1 MKKYTVEITK
11 LDENSNYFD
20 RKQSLSI
27 VFAYEDLQRFFS
39 PGATQ
44 TWPEHSTEA
53 AKGEREMVM
62 QTAY

>member
-20 RKQSLSI
+20 RKHLYRLFLHMKISN
-27 VFAYEDLQRFFS
+27 DFFHR
-39 PGATQ
+39 A
-44 TWPEHSTEA
+44 TEA
-53 AKGEREMVM
+53 AKKGEREREMVM

>member
-20 RKQSLSI
+20 RKQSLPI
-27 VFAYEDLQRFFS
+27 IFAHEDLQWFFHRRQ
-39 PGATQ
+39 PRLDLNIQ
-44 TWPEHSTEA
+44 Q
-53 AKGEREMVM
+53 KQQRREREIVM